1 MILRKTILIIS
12 IKWFEIKKGRS
23 VVTIMYSDQSYKKT
37 GDYKANDIGRLLIA
51 RIIERCVLMS
61 YPISSVVALASSGC

>member
-1 MILRKTILIIS
+1 M
-12 IKWFEIKKGRS
+12 
-23 VVTIMYSDQSYKKT
+23 VTIMYSDQSYKKT